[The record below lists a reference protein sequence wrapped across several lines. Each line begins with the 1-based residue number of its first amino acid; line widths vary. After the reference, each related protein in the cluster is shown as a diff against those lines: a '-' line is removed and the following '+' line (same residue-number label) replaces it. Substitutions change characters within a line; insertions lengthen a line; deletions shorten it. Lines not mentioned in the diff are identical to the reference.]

1 MSLSRSVDDF
11 ERDRAHLTT
20 FVKHDIL
27 PLMEDEE
34 IRRILIRAPV
44 KSGKR
49 EIVEYIAKRDESRD
63 PHRVHAFLSAW
74 HRISDEEQR
83 QELANHNMKV
93 FSITSAKNKEE
104 CVKWIR
110 AKLDQG
116 KRIVLHLDECD
127 FGTGSRQQLGTM
139 YHEFRNHPMILFLL
153 YSATPQEILFSGEV
167 DAKED
172 ESFHAMVD
180 DMIYFGKHVAYTP
193 PEGYC
198 GPGIFLD
205 EGLVFDA
212 KPFFSCHDG
221 FRLSP
226 QATNILNQLKE
237 SIKEHPERNVIVL
250 RLSSSDLYGQGE
262 RKEKKQIYQFLK
274 GAGTCPE
281 LQGVRIIVD
290 KSEKDV
296 NGLKGIM
303 TRNIRWS
310 DSEYWNFD
318 IPSGMPII
326 FVIDQTA
333 CRSTEFA
340 CHHRMFA
347 YHDFRHVAVY
357 TTVSQAQERVNHYE
371 QKYGGFQRI
380 QIYGHKKTFECS
392 AGRINYAQYMT
403 LPWKKAKIDKRRSPE
418 ERYEIKSTSDGSLHP
433 VHRIPF
439 TSTQA
444 DETLQD
450 LSSYTEVKISARV
463 RGRIASVPMIGR
475 EFMECEPDQFGEKV
489 VELKQRFGRSFK
501 NPFVASSKEGL
512 EQGKWKGYIRQWKV
526 FQYEEVETQI
536 WGMEGTE
543 VRLTICYQGDLL
555 GLAVRYNTHQRRE
568 VDSLTTWKS
577 MYQA

>member
-1 MSLSRSVDDF
+1 MSRSRSVDDF

-20 FVKHDIL
+20 FVKQDIL

-34 IRRILIRAPV
+34 IHRILIRAPV

-74 HRISDEEQR
+74 HRVSDEEQR

-172 ESFHAMVD
+172 ESFNAMVD

-198 GPGIFLD
+198 GPGRFLE

-212 KPFFSCHDG
+212 KPFFSCNDG

-281 LQGVRIIVD
+281 LQEVDIIVD

-296 NGLKGIM
+296 NGLRGISLEK
-303 TRNIRWS
+303 IQWS
-310 DSEYWNFD
+310 NPKYWRRL
-318 IPSGMPII
+318 STGMPII

-333 CRSTEFA
+333 SRSTEFA

-392 AGRINYAQYMT
+392 AGLIDYAQYMT
-403 LPWKKAKIDKRRSPE
+403 LPWKKQKIDKRRSPE

-433 VHRIPF
+433 VHRIPL
-439 TSTQA
+439 TSIQA
-444 DETLQD
+444 DETLHD

-463 RGRIASVPMIGR
+463 RGRIASVPIIKCK
-475 EFMECEPDQFGEKV
+475 FMACEPDQFGEKV
-489 VELKQRFGRSFK
+489 GELKQKFGRSFK

-526 FQYEEVETQI
+526 FQYEELKPQI

-555 GLAVRYNTHQRRE
+555 GLAVRSNTHQRRK
-568 VDSLTTWKS
+568 VDSLETFNS